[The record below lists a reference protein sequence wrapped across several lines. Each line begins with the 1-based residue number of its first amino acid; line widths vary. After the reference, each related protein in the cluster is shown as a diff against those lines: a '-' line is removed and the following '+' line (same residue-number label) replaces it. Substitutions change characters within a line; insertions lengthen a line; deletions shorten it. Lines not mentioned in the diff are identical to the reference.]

1 MWVLLIE
8 GNIMNAEQI
17 AIKNCN
23 SIIDNLAFM
32 MEKFQKNESIP
43 GFVDSKLYHLS
54 ELKTFHVDDEQDVL
68 FRNYYGQSNLPRITS
83 YVGSESDKVLSS
95 GRFGY
100 IGNVRG
106 LKINKILFN
115 KQPNS
120 FQIDVTEPSNK
131 FTVAVRRDSTYDV
144 NPEYG
149 PFSVQDISDEAE
161 LFQLSMISN
170 FPQYV
175 FDLANKMTELLKCAK
190 NSDRMRLEY
199 NGVIKDLE
207 YVNLSELNK

>member
-32 MEKFQKNESIP
+32 MDKFQRNESIP
-43 GFVDSKLYHLS
+43 GFIDSKLNHFS
-54 ELKTFHVDDEQDVL
+54 ELKTFHVGDEQEVL
-68 FRNYYGQSNLPRITS
+68 FRNCYGQSNLPRITS

-95 GRFGY
+95 GKFGY

-106 LKINKILFN
+106 IRTNRILFE
-115 KQPNS
+115 KYPNS
-120 FQIDVTEPSNK
+120 FQIYITEPSTK
-131 FTVAVRRDSTYDV
+131 FIVAVRRDSTYDV

-149 PFSVQDISDEAE
+149 PFNVQDISDEAE
-161 LFQLSMISN
+161 IFQLSMISN

-175 FDLANKMTELLKCAK
+175 FDLANKMIPLVSSAK
-190 NSDRMRLEY
+190 HADRMTLDY
-199 NGVIKDLE
+199 TGIIKDLE